1 MVNYIGDNMR
11 FKITLKGNVDVFPSD
26 FDDIFATI
34 IYEKLLS
41 VSEEMFDNFEFYN
54 FSYFN
59 IEDYYEDVDGS
70 FYSRDS
76 KINFT
81 VSSVNED
88 FLRYFLSLLLVEELK
103 FNDYEFVVV
112 GIELL
117 ENPDF
122 TTSQVYL
129 VTSSPIY
136 VNINDY
142 KFYLNDY
149 LVNLLKRNYFNCYG
163 VTSNLHFDIYIE
175 NYEKHDVLIDDEY
188 ANLYQM
194 NLVFEGDIN
203 LIQFAWDVGLG
214 KFNYKGYGML
224 DIEK

>member
-88 FLRYFLSLLLVEELK
+88 FLRCFLSLLLVEELK

-142 KFYLNDY
+142 KFYL
-149 LVNLLKRNYFNCYG
+149 K
-163 VTSNLHFDIYIE
+163 
-175 NYEKHDVLIDDEY
+175 
-188 ANLYQM
+188 
-194 NLVFEGDIN
+194 
-203 LIQFAWDVGLG
+203 
-214 KFNYKGYGML
+214 
-224 DIEK
+224 